1 MARITIEDC
10 LKHVDN
16 RFELVLIAAKRSQM
30 LSKNPSLAF
39 VAWEYDKPPVVALR
53 EIAAGKV
60 TAAILDAHEADPFE
74 ELHEEKQTDTTT
86 DGSPIGE

>member
-10 LKHVDN
+10 LPHVNN

-39 VAWEYDKPPVVALR
+39 VAWEHDKPPVVALR

-60 TAAILDAHEADPFE
+60 NAGILDAHEADPFE
-74 ELHEEKQTDTTT
+74 EIHEEVQTNTAD
-86 DGSPIGE
+86 DSPLGE

>member
-16 RFELVLIAAKRSQM
+16 RFELVLIAAKRAQM
-30 LSKNPSLAF
+30 LSKNPSLSF
-39 VAWEYDKPPVVALR
+39 VDWEYDKPPVVALR

-60 TAAILDAHEADPFE
+60 NAAILDAHEADPFE
-74 ELHEEKQTDTTT
+74 EMHQQEQSDTV
-86 DGSPIGE
+86 DGS